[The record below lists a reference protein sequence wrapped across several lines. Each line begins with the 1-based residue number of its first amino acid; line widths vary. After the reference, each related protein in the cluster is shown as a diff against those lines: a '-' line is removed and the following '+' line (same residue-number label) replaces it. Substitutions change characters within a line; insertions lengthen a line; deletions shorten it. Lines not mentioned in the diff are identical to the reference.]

1 MSLVPLGLY
10 VRLQPHGRECGGG
23 GDCHRVVASCAC
35 CVHVLH
41 TTPPQHR
48 TQPMVYAAQFCDTD
62 VLEYLNSVDGDSVC
76 LPTEVSCA
84 TPCARV
90 ACLSYSCYSVLTLPP
105 PHTHTH
111 AHTHTQQQGEL
122 ALHAA
127 CAAKRPTSV
136 LNLLLEWFPEGASV
150 PNNVSVVPSP
160 GCLALAGVGVYQRR
174 GEGGGEK

>member
-1 MSLVPLGLY
+1 MPADGGELRHAVCTCRLFVLQLLFRAY
-10 VRLQPHGRECGGG
+10 V
-23 GDCHRVVASCAC
+23 
-35 CVHVLH
+35 
-41 TTPPQHR
+41 
-48 TQPMVYAAQFCDTD
+48 AAT
-62 VLEYLNSVDGDSVC
+62 
-76 LPTEVSCA
+76 
-84 TPCARV
+84 
-90 ACLSYSCYSVLTLPP
+90 
-105 PHTHTH
+105 TH
-111 AHTHTQQQGEL
+111 AHTRTHTHTQQQGEL